1 MEDRQHEGG
10 VSSVLYNI
18 TSPDKEPRVHYWIQN
33 MCIFRAVRAFLTK
46 WKLAIPF
53 VVCSRSETKQPIE
66 CQQKANWVRRTR
78 HGRAGREKLSSE
90 QEQQLY
96 GPSCCGL
103 RMPISRCYSFSKEV
117 RTLEILNKKKSL
129 GFLLIQNCLTLG
141 FCEQRKQ
148 SEDNQFGSSANVCG
162 ARVSPCA
169 LHIQYSIHL
178 ARMLPE
184 DNSYNMKDNN
194 RDSFCWLCHVPS

>member
-117 RTLEILNKKKSL
+117 RTLEILNKKKKSGISTDTEL
-129 GFLLIQNCLTLG
+129 FNIRFLWAKKTKWRQPVWILCQCVRSTGVSMCITYTIFN
-141 FCEQRKQ
+141 
-148 SEDNQFGSSANVCG
+148 SSCSNASRG
-162 ARVSPCA
+162 
-169 LHIQYSIHL
+169 Q
-178 ARMLPE
+178 
-184 DNSYNMKDNN
+184 
-194 RDSFCWLCHVPS
+194 